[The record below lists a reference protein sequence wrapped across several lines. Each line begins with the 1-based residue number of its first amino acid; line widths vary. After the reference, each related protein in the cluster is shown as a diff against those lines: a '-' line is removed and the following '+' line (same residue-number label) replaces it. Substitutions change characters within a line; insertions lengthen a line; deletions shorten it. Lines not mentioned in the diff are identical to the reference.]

1 MLTHPALIIALT
13 AAFVVGFSKSGFKG
27 IGFLFVTLMAL
38 SYGSK
43 PSTGIL
49 LPLLIL
55 ADTIAIIYYR
65 KDVDW
70 STLVKIIP
78 PMIIGVLIGVMVG
91 EELSVEVF
99 RYFMATIILFSGIMM
114 ALAFKFQKDRIP
126 QGRWFAWA
134 MGLAAGFATMI
145 GNLAGPFANLYFL
158 AMRFEKKAF
167 IGTAAWLFFFINIFK
182 LPFHI
187 CIWETVTVYTLTENV
202 KMIPFVIIGFFVG
215 ARLIRFFSNELFA
228 KYIMVM
234 TILGGLLILLK

>member
-1 MLTHPALIIALT
+1 MTALA

-55 ADTIAIIYYR
+55 ADTVAIIYYR

-70 STLVKIIP
+70 KTLVKIIP
-78 PMIIGVLIGVMVG
+78 PMIIGVLLGVIIGDG
-91 EELSVEVF
+91 LSVEVF
-99 RYFMATIILFSGIMM
+99 RYFMAAIILFSGIMM
-114 ALAFKFQKDRIP
+114 ALALKFQKDSIP
-126 QGRWFAWA
+126 QGRWFAWI
-134 MGLAAGFATMI
+134 MGLAAGIATMI

-158 AMRFEKKAF
+158 AMRFEKQAF

-187 CIWETVTVYTLTENV
+187 CIWETVTLYTLSENI
-202 KMIPFVIIGFFVG
+202 KMIPFVLLGFFAG
-215 ARLIRFFSNELFA
+215 AKLIKLFSNEFFT
-228 KYIMVM
+228 KYIIVM
-234 TILGGLLILLK
+234 TILGGILILLK